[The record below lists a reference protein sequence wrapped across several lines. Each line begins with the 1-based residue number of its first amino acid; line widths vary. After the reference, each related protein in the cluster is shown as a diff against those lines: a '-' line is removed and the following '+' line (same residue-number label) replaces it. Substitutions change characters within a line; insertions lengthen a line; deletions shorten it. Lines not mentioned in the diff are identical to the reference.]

1 MEPTMTDAVIR
12 TTIPASGAALRFR
25 QLATLLASSLRRTI
39 LARATR
45 RALGE
50 LPDDLLK
57 DVGLTRGEIPFVA
70 RALACEHG
78 EPTRARR

>member
-1 MEPTMTDAVIR
+1 MTDAVIH
-12 TTIPASGAALRFR
+12 TTTSGAAVRLRR
-25 QLATLLASSLRRTI
+25 PATELGSLLRRTI

-45 RALGE
+45 RALDE

-57 DVGLTRGEIPFVA
+57 DIGLTRGEIPFVA

>member
-1 MEPTMTDAVIR
+1 MTDAVVH
-12 TTIPASGAALRFR
+12 TTIPASGAALRLGR
-25 QLATLLASSLRRTI
+25 LATELGISLRRII

-45 RALGE
+45 RALDE

-70 RALACEHG
+70 RALACAHG
-78 EPTRARR
+78 EPARARR